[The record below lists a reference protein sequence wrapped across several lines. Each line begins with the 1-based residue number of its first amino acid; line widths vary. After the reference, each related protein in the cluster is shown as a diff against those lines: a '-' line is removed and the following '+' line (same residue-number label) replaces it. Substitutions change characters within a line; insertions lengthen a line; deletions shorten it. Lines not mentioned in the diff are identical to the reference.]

1 MVLRENHEIK
11 SDNHRLRLD
20 NENLRSTIDQLGLN
34 MQILQQHNE

>member
-1 MVLRENHEIK
+1 
-11 SDNHRLRLD
+11 LD